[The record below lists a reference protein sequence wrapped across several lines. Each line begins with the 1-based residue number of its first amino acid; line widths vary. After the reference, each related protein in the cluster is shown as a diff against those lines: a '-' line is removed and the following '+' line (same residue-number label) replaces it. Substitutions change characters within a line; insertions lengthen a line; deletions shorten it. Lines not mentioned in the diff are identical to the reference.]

1 MQILESLEVG
11 DFVEIKGPIGHFHYT
26 GPGQYLN
33 HKTAGDVNRINMIAG
48 GTGITPMYQVMKAI
62 LADPKDKT
70 ELRLLYANQTEAD
83 ILIRPELEALSTA
96 HPDRLKIHYT
106 IDRATPGWK
115 YSTGF
120 VGIEMCQ
127 DNLFEFQPG
136 TISLLC
142 GPPPMLKFACHPNLE
157 KMGFEKDT
165 TTLEF

>member
-26 GPGQYLN
+26 DAGKYLN
-33 HKTAGDVNRINMIAG
+33 HKTAGEVSRINMIAG

-62 LADPKDKT
+62 LADPTDKT

-106 IDRATPGWK
+106 IDRATPGWQ

-120 VGIEMCQ
+120 VNLEMCQ

-142 GPPPMLKFACHPNLE
+142 GPPPMLKFACQPNLE
-157 KMGFEKDT
+157 KMGFAKDT
-165 TTLEF
+165 TMIEF